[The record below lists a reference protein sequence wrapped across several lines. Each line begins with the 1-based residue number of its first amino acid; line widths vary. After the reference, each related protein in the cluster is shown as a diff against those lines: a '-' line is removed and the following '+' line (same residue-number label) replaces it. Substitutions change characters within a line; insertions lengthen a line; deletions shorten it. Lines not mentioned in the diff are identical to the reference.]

1 MRHPAFIPL
10 CVLLTSMGAAM
21 CAPSAVAAQTDDL
34 AAERA
39 EFKLAWSLA
48 EKGYARDLA
57 PHLARLKDY
66 PLRPY
71 LDFAYLDATLDSA
84 PDETVEQF
92 LEAHTD
98 MPVDDVLR
106 QDWLVALARRQEWS
120 KVLAYY
126 RDETDPALRCAAVSA
141 HLLKTDEPDRGDWT
155 GAARK
160 LWLTPTV
167 SLTGD
172 VNGVS
177 DAMGEP
183 VQAQGV
189 CKPLFDYLQD
199 KKLINPDM
207 RRKRAELALEAHDYD
222 TARALLPQLS
232 PYDRDW
238 VQAWLDMQADP
249 TVWLAH
255 AEVPDE
261 PVYVEMMYFGIKGV
275 AKNDPVTARHLWT
288 ELSKQYRFSADDGRA
303 MRTVLAL
310 QHAWH
315 LMPDARSEL
324 GRLHDYDDPEVPE
337 WRARLALRA
346 QDWKGL
352 LKALPGLGQD
362 ADTPEWRYWKARALA
377 ATGRPREADALYM
390 TLVHTPDYY
399 GFLASDRLH
408 QGYRIVQQVSR
419 PAEDVIEQLES
430 RPGFVRARELMYA
443 GLYPEAEA
451 EWNAASRGLSAP
463 ARCQSALLAERWGWH
478 ARVIPMLAGGGCW
491 QDLALTYPIAF
502 EQTLVPKTEQ
512 LKIDLSWVYGL
523 IRAESVFRP
532 NAVSHAGA
540 VGLMQLM
547 PATGRDLA
555 SRLGLSVDDRDDLM
569 DPPTNL
575 ILGSSYLRDMLRQF
589 DGSEPLA
596 TAAYNAGAARVSD
609 WLPQESTLPADAW
622 IDSIPYTETRNYVHR
637 VMAHTVMF
645 DWRLTGKPERLSVR
659 IGQVSPAAESAA
671 QTDMR

>member
-1 MRHPAFIPL
+1 MRHLSLIAL
-10 CVLLTSMGAAM
+10 CILLTSMGAVRADVDAF
-21 CAPSAVAAQTDDL
+21 AP
-34 AAERA
+34 ERA

-48 EKGYARDLA
+48 AKGDARDLA
-57 PHLARLKDY
+57 PHLQRLKDY

-71 LDFAYLDATLDSA
+71 LDYAYLDATLDSQ
-84 PDETVEQF
+84 PDETVERF
-92 LEAHTD
+92 LDAHQD
-98 MPVDDVLR
+98 LPVNDVLR
-106 QDWLVALARRQEWS
+106 QDWLLALARRQEWA

-126 RDETDPALRCAAVSA
+126 RDENDPALRCAGVSA
-141 HLLKTDEPDRGDWT
+141 HLLKSDEPDRDSWIS
-155 GAARK
+155 AARK
-160 LWLTPTV
+160 LWLTPAV
-167 SLTGD
+167 NLAGD
-172 VNGVS
+172 VGGET
-177 DAMGEP
+177 DALGAAMAGN
-183 VQAQGV
+183 GV
-189 CKPLFDYLQD
+189 CKPLFDYLQEH
-199 KKLINPDM
+199 KLINADM
-207 RRKRAELALEAHDYD
+207 RRRRAELALEAHDYD

-249 TVWLAH
+249 AVWLAH
-255 AEVPDE
+255 AAVPDE
-261 PVYVEMMYFGIKGV
+261 PVYVEMMFFGIKGV
-275 AKNDPVTARHLWT
+275 AKNDPERARHLWT
-288 ELSKQYRFSADDGRA
+288 QLSRQYSFSVDDGRS
-303 MRTVLAL
+303 MRTLLAL

-324 GRLHDYDDPEVPE
+324 GRLHDYNDPEVPE

-346 QDWKGL
+346 QDWRGL
-352 LKALPGLGQD
+352 LKALPALGED
-362 ADTPEWRYWKARALA
+362 ADSPEWRYWKARALA
-377 ATGRPREADALYM
+377 ATGHPGEANAFYLS
-390 TLVHTPDYY
+390 LARTPDYY

-408 QGYRIVQQVSR
+408 EGYRIVQQVSR
-419 PAEDVIEQLES
+419 PAEDVIDQLGS

-451 EWNAASRGLSAP
+451 EWTAATRGLSVP

-478 ARVIPMLAGGGCW
+478 ARVIPTLAGGGCW

-502 EQTLVPKTEQ
+502 EQTLIPKTEQ

-547 PATGRDLA
+547 PATGRDVA
-555 SRLGLSVDDRDDLM
+555 SRLGLTVEDRDDLL

-575 ILGSSYLRDMLRQF
+575 ILGSAYLREMLRQF

-596 TAAYNAGAARVSD
+596 TAAYNAGAARVAD
-609 WLPQESTLPADAW
+609 WLPQNGALPADAW

-637 VMAHTVMF
+637 VMGHTVMF
-645 DWRLTGKPERLSVR
+645 DWRLNGKPERLSVR
-659 IGQVSPAAESAA
+659 IGQVAAVVDADSTVTQAE
-671 QTDMR
+671 MR